1 MLRDAS
7 STYVSLLPEHNDQMK
22 ILHHEIIHVVWCNF
36 MLTLNYIL
44 QIHYFEFKMVN
55 VANIEKWMG
64 GS

>member
-1 MLRDAS
+1 
-7 STYVSLLPEHNDQMK
+7 MK

>member
-1 MLRDAS
+1 MLQNNIYGLYCN
-7 STYVSLLPEHNDQMK
+7 TYFDQMK